1 MQTPRPL
8 VAASLCK
15 ERSALPGA
23 LAWSLPV
30 GDQAHPLP
38 HSFYSDLEPTW
49 RLCLGELVIL
59 PSRPVPTLSTT
70 GGGMSSLLSAPTRSS
85 HPPSTGPKHTSPRSL
100 CPRAIAPQ
108 GPLLPHLS
116 FALPVPIIYGLWT
129 RHRSR
134 CPSSTNKRKPCPS
147 WSLLS
152 CFQDALC
159 TSPLPHLMA
168 RHSAVAG
175 SSFPSISANTT
186 SARAARPLRARGH
199 SDEGDV
205 VPGLRSSRALYTQSQ
220 NHLIAR
226 VVSTC
231 CGRDAVIIQTASH
244 RNQALCSALNL
255 YELL

>member
-1 MQTPRPL
+1 
-8 VAASLCK
+8 
-15 ERSALPGA
+15 
-23 LAWSLPV
+23 
-30 GDQAHPLP
+30 
-38 HSFYSDLEPTW
+38 
-49 RLCLGELVIL
+49 
-59 PSRPVPTLSTT
+59 
-70 GGGMSSLLSAPTRSS
+70 
-85 HPPSTGPKHTSPRSL
+85 
-100 CPRAIAPQ
+100 
-108 GPLLPHLS
+108 LS
-116 FALPVPIIYGLWT
+116 FTLRVPIIYGLWT
-129 RHRSR
+129 RHCSR

-168 RHSAVAG
+168 RHGAVAG

-186 SARAARPLRARGH
+186 SARAARPLRARAH

-231 CGRDAVIIQTASH
+231 CGPDAVIIQTAGR
-244 RNQALCSALNL
+244 RNQALCSALHL